1 MHAEQL
7 RQIAEEAL
15 AQIKAR
21 DVVVLDTSK
30 LTSLFDFMIIAT
42 AESTRQ
48 TKALARNVA
57 ESVKAAGGNV
67 LGVEGE
73 QTGEWVLVDMGSVIV
88 HIMQPAIRDY
98 YNLEQLW
105 GGERQRR
112 IQTARRP
119 ADVQP
124 NEPGGAFRS

>member
-48 TKALARNVA
+48 TKALARNVE

-119 ADVQP
+119 TDVQSS
-124 NEPGGAFRS
+124 EPGGAFRH